1 MEPRAHRRRLNSRE
15 RMVRTGKTTHELEEE
30 RVDTGD
36 EPVRH
41 AFLARAPSY
50 EPPVESDCTHR
61 ARACALDRRSRPFP
75 RSLGLHAG
83 SATHPADTHIDTRAH
98 RPKGGEGETS
108 ERFPLADARRG
119 AEQAFRLLL
128 EVLDRRRPA
137 DHMDKLFTP
146 GVVESV
152 KTIVRTRPPGLR
164 LGTASL
170 RQVHVSRAAPDAAE
184 VFATYNRGQRVFAV
198 AARLELRTSARP
210 TAARRTTWTVT
221 SLRVV

>member
-1 MEPRAHRRRLNSRE
+1 M
-15 RMVRTGKTTHELEEE
+15 
-30 RVDTGD
+30 DTGN

-41 AFLARAPSY
+41 SFLARAPSF
-50 EPPVESDCTHR
+50 EPPIDGHCAHR
-61 ARACALDRRSRPFP
+61 ARACGPANRSTPPGGLDRRSRPFP
-75 RSLGLHAG
+75 RSVGLHPG
-83 SATHPADTHIDTRAH
+83 SDTHPPDTHPDTSRH
-98 RPKGGEGETS
+98 RSTGRDGDSSGQ
-108 ERFPLADARRG
+108 FPLADARRG

-137 DHMDKLFTP
+137 EHMDKLFAP
-146 GVVESV
+146 GVVEPV

-170 RQVHVSRAAPDAAE
+170 RRVHVSRAAPNAAE

-198 AARLELRTSARP
+198 AARLELRTARH

>member
-1 MEPRAHRRRLNSRE
+1 M
-15 RMVRTGKTTHELEEE
+15 
-30 RVDTGD
+30 DTGN

-41 AFLARAPSY
+41 AFLARAPSF
-50 EPPVESDCTHR
+50 EPPIDSDCAHR
-61 ARACALDRRSRPFP
+61 ARACGPANRSTPPGGLDRRSRPFP
-75 RSLGLHAG
+75 RSVGLHPG
-83 SATHPADTHIDTRAH
+83 SDTHTLDSHTPHNHPDTSRH
-98 RPKGGEGETS
+98 RPTGGNGDSS
-108 ERFPLADARRG
+108 EQFPLADARRG

-137 DHMDKLFTP
+137 EHMDKLFTP

-170 RQVHVSRAAPDAAE
+170 RQVHVSRAAPNAAE

-198 AARLELRTSARP
+198 AARLELRTAARQ